1 MQSNFSVIV
10 VVAGKGGRIMKYK
23 GLRLWSMITVLA
35 MLAAGG
41 TLGSLEKQNKIIRQV
56 PTTHKVVAFTFDD
69 GPHPGTTP
77 ELLKVLREKGVKAT
91 FFILGRNAE
100 VYGDL
105 LKQVIADGHEIGN
118 HGYSHQFLHQIPMEQ
133 YLGEIER
140 NELLLAKVGVKPVL
154 FRPAGGGYNDLL
166 VSKLQEKGYTTVMW
180 TVDTRD
186 WSRPPVSQVIKIASE
201 NMRPG
206 NIFLFHDGQDKMPT
220 PQAVGQLIDQFRA
233 QGYQFVTISELL
245 QYYEVRH

>member
-1 MQSNFSVIV
+1 
-10 VVAGKGGRIMKYK
+10 MKYK
-23 GLRLWSMITVLA
+23 GLRLWSMIAVLSL
-35 MLAAGG
+35 LAAGG
-41 TLGSLEKQNKIIRQV
+41 TLGSLEKQNKIIRNV
-56 PTTHKVVAFTFDD
+56 PTTHQVVAFTFDD

-105 LKQVIADGHEIGN
+105 LRQVVAEGHELAN
-118 HGYSHQFLHQIPMEQ
+118 HGYSHRFLHQISMEE
-133 YLGEIER
+133 YLAEVER
-140 NELLLAKVGVKPVL
+140 NEKILAQVGVKPVF
-154 FRPAGGGYNDLL
+154 FRPPGGGYNDLL
-166 VSKLQEKGYTTVMW
+166 VSKLQERGYTTIMW

-186 WSRPPVSQVIKIASE
+186 WSRPSVSQVVKVASA
-201 NMRPG
+201 NLKPG

-220 PQAVGQLIDQFRA
+220 PQAVSLLIDQFRA
-233 QGYQFVTISELL
+233 QGYQFVTVSELL